1 MSKRKRSSDQEI
13 VVIKKYNGKSS
24 VEEIIFGLMRIWMS
38 RSKANKAKV

>member
-1 MSKRKRSSDQEI
+1 MSKRKRSFEQEMVI
-13 VVIKKYNGKSS
+13 IKKYNGKSS